1 MARFPR
7 PLPIYLATGAIF
19 SALAARGFLLPL
31 RVHEIGG
38 DKVQVG
44 LLFTVFTVTAA
55 ALALPAG
62 FLADRFGRRSL
73 VLFAVVMSGV
83 SHLGLAAPGSVLPL
97 FAWQALGGLGA
108 GAAQAALFAAL
119 ADVVPGSR
127 VGRAMGW
134 LTFSMQAGFLVGPA
148 VCGLALRWLSLQG
161 TLALSAGFLGAA
173 LLLSLLIPSA
183 ARIEISWNLTGP
195 LRQIAGR
202 PGFAPAVLGLFG
214 ATLLWGTLQAFIP
227 LFGKEQLRLPET
239 QIGYV
244 LAIQAVANGLAR
256 IPGGQLVDRSQ
267 RLGSIVILCLAGF
280 AACLALLPHLDGF
293 WTTTAVLVAG
303 VPLVATAYIALSVVF
318 TGLSTKETRGVAM
331 GLYGTVM
338 FLGLGFGPAVFGP
351 VMERGGYV
359 AGFTACAATGLL
371 LAGLVALLGRA
382 PALMR
387 RPASAV
393 PPAAPGA

>member
-19 SALAARGFLLPL
+19 AALAARGFLLPL

-38 DKVQVG
+38 DKGQVG

-55 ALALPAG
+55 TLALPAG

-97 FAWQALGGLGA
+97 FA
-108 GAAQAALFAAL
+108 AL

-127 VGRAMGW
+127 LGRAMGW

-148 VCGLALRWLSLQG
+148 ACGLALRWLSLQG

-214 ATLLWGTLQAFIP
+214 ATLLWGTLQAYIP

-303 VPLVATAYIALSVVF
+303 VPLVAIAYIALSVVF
-318 TGLSTKETRGVAM
+318 TGLSTHETRGVTM

-382 PALMR
+382 PALVGR
-387 RPASAV
+387 RASSA